1 LVAACAPVAEVGG
14 LGDGLRVGA
23 MIGAPKFALGA
34 AGAAEVTG
42 GPAFVVG
49 GAGADRA
56 AGALAVAAGGTD
68 KGGAAALKPALVSTI
83 GAIGADS
90 QSRPSNT
97 LPSAIASTAP

>member
-14 LGDGLRVGA
+14 LGGGVKVGA
-23 MIGAPKFALGA
+23 MIGAPIFALGA

-42 GPAFVVG
+42 GPAFVIG
-49 GAGADRA
+49 GADRA
-56 AGALAVAAGGTD
+56 AGALAVAAAGGTD
-68 KGGAAALKPALVSTI
+68 MGGAAALKPALVSTI
-83 GAIGADS
+83 GVIGADS